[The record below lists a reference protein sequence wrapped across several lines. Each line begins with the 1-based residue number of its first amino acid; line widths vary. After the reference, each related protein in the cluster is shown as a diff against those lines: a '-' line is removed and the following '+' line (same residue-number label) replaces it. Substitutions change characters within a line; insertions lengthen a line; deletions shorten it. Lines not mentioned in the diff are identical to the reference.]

1 MNIWKYSIPG
11 SDDMSNRPLDLLDN
25 AKGKRVIVKLKNS
38 RQISGILRALDIH
51 LNMWIDDAEVVEEDK
66 TTKYGKV
73 LVRGDSIIF
82 ASPAE

>member
-1 MNIWKYSIPG
+1 
-11 SDDMSNRPLDLLDN
+11 MSNRPLDLLDN
-25 AKGKRVIVKLKNS
+25 AKGKRVIVKLKNN

-51 LNMWIDDAEVVEEDK
+51 LNMWIDDAEVAEEDK

-82 ASPAE
+82 ASPEE

>member
-1 MNIWKYSIPG
+1 MKDTILCCDY
-11 SDDMSNRPLDLLDN
+11 MSNRPLDLLDN
-25 AKGKRVIVKLKNS
+25 SKGKRVIVKLKNN

-51 LNMWIDDAEVVEEDK
+51 LNMWIDDAEVAEEDK

-82 ASPAE
+82 ASPVE

>member
-1 MNIWKYSIPG
+1 
-11 SDDMSNRPLDLLDN
+11 MSNRPLDLLDN
-25 AKGKRVIVKLKNS
+25 AKGKRVIVKLKNN

-51 LNMWIDDAEVVEEDK
+51 LNMWIDDAEVAEEDK

>member
-1 MNIWKYSIPG
+1 MC
-11 SDDMSNRPLDLLDN
+11 DDMSNRPLDLLDN
-25 AKGKRVIVKLKNS
+25 AKGKRVIVKLKNN

>member
-1 MNIWKYSIPG
+1 
-11 SDDMSNRPLDLLDN
+11 MSNRPLDLLDN
-25 AKGKRVIVKLKNS
+25 AKGKRIIVKLKNN
-38 RQISGILRALDIH
+38 RQISGVLRALDIH

-73 LVRGDSIIF
+73 LVRGDSVIF

>member
-1 MNIWKYSIPG
+1 
-11 SDDMSNRPLDLLDN
+11 MSNRPLDLLDN
-25 AKGKRVIVKLKNS
+25 AKGKRVIVKLKNN

-51 LNMWIDDAEVVEEDK
+51 LNMWIDDAEVAEEDK

-82 ASPAE
+82 ASPTE

>member
-1 MNIWKYSIPG
+1 MEDSILCVT
-11 SDDMSNRPLDLLDN
+11 DMSNRPLDLLDN
-25 AKGKRVIVKLKNS
+25 AKGKRVIVKLKNN

-51 LNMWIDDAEVVEEDK
+51 LNMWIDDAEVAEEDK